1 MVHPFRTIVSYSKI
15 DAVSYDPWDYP
26 NMEVPKPKRSEHV
39 CILYLQGDDILTLNC
54 GTNLANSCC
63 QL

>member
-26 NMEVPKPKRSEHV
+26 NMEVPKPKRSENV
-39 CILYLQGDDILTLNC
+39 CILYLQGDDILTLN
-54 GTNLANSCC
+54 
-63 QL
+63 